1 MFRNLFILFVIF
13 VVLGSVSFYQLAQPI
28 AFDDLFYYLASILIV
43 LTLIIIIQRLF
54 KINWL
59 LIGFVG
65 WLVGFSIASFYWYTQ
80 ATIEDSY
87 FNKPVLVSGTI
98 IGLPNYGI
106 SMFGAKKVK
115 FLFKVSKIQTKS
127 KKITHQSFTLPP
139 VLELSWYEDQKEW
152 LPEIK
157 TGQAW
162 CLPVKLKPIHASM
175 NPSAFDYEQYLFTEN
190 IVARGYVNLKYA
202 QAELIKDLEF
212 SLRFW
217 LSNKINKLFKTSE
230 FKSLFNAL
238 LIGDKSKIN
247 NEQWQLLQQTG
258 TIHLMAIS
266 GLHIG
271 IMAMIGFVVF
281 GFIWQALIRFSASIR
296 RIPKVLF
303 SGIGVLLLISFYLYL
318 SGAAVSTQRAWIM
331 AVVLILL
338 LFLRRKFQ
346 PWSSLSLAALLVIIW
361 QPSSV
366 LSGGFWLSFIAVI
379 LIFVSLQNPWLKQR
393 SNWQKA
399 VVIQL
404 VLTIG
409 MMPILAFY
417 FQQIPLVSSL
427 ANLVAVPVVSILA
440 LPFLLLTLIIGIVFS
455 NILPPLVIFVTKIN
469 QEIWN
474 GLWQYLSLLT
484 QLESP
489 YWLIGRVEIWQ
500 LVLVY
505 MIWWL
510 VYQSK
515 IKFWQKLI
523 IGLFS
528 FLLVIVYASVYQ
540 LDKPSLGEV
549 KMTVLDVGQ
558 GQALVFETKNHTVIY
573 DTGAKWGDKLDG
585 ATLALL
591 PYLKQ
596 QQAPKVDLLIVS
608 HSDSDHSGGVNSLLE
623 NIKVN
628 KLVSGEKDKLNRLTH
643 HTNKEND
650 FQDCH
655 QQKWQ
660 YDEVEF
666 KIISNPK
673 TDASDNDRS
682 CVLQVLLGKQSILIM
697 GDVSKKIENQL
708 ILDYG
713 EQLVSNILIAGH
725 HGSNSSTSKNWL
737 NLVRPEVVVFS
748 AGYGNRFGFP
758 HQSVIKRV
766 KKNNARM
773 LNTACSG
780 AIGFTITKNNWQLD
794 FEQRIRQQKIFHHQ
808 CTSNN

>member
-1 MFRNLFILFVIF
+1 MFRNLFIQFVIF
-13 VVLGSVSFYQLAQPI
+13 VVFGLVSFYQLSQPI
-28 AFDDLFYYLASILIV
+28 VSNDLFYYLAPTLII
-43 LTLIIIIQRLF
+43 LTLIIIIQRLL

-59 LIGFVG
+59 LVSFIG
-65 WLVGFSIASFYWYTQ
+65 WILGFSLVSLHWHMQTI
-80 ATIEDSY
+80 IEDSF
-87 FNKPVLVSGTI
+87 FNQPVQVEGTI
-98 IGLPNYGI
+98 ISLPSDGY
-106 SMFGAKKVK
+106 SMFGAKKSK
-115 FLFKVSKIQTKS
+115 FLFKVNRIQTKS
-127 KKITHQSFTLPP
+127 NKHSRLFTLPP
-139 VLELSWYEDQKEW
+139 VIELSWYEGKKDW

-157 TGQAW
+157 TGQIW

-190 IVARGYVNLKYA
+190 IVARGYVNLNYG
-202 QAELIKDLEF
+202 QTELIDDIAF
-212 SLRFW
+212 SVRFW
-217 LSNKINKLFKTSE
+217 LSNEINKLFKTSE
-230 FKSLFNAL
+230 FNSLFNAL

-247 NEQWQLLQQTG
+247 NEQWALLQQTG

-271 IMAMIGFVVF
+271 IMAMIGYISF
-281 GFIWQALIRFSASIR
+281 GLLWRVLIRFSATIR
-296 RIPKVLF
+296 SIPKVIFSSVAVLF
-303 SGIGVLLLISFYLYL
+303 LITFYLYI

-346 PWSSLSLAALLVIIW
+346 PWSSLSLAALFVMIW
-361 QPSSV
+361 QPSAV
-366 LSGGFWLSFIAVI
+366 LASGFWLSFLAVA
-379 LIFVSLQNPWLKQR
+379 LIFISLQNAWLKQR
-393 SNWQKA
+393 SNWQKV

-417 FQQIPLVSSL
+417 YQQIPLISSL

-500 LVLVY
+500 LALVY

-510 VYQSK
+510 VYQSR
-515 IKFWQKLI
+515 IRIWQKLI
-523 IGLFS
+523 IGLSS
-528 FLLVIVYASVYQ
+528 FLLIIVYVSVYQ
-540 LDKPSLGEV
+540 LDKPSKGEV

-585 ATLALL
+585 AKLALL

-596 QQAPKVDLLIVS
+596 QQTPTVDLLIVS
-608 HSDSDHSGGVNSLLE
+608 HSDSDHSGGVNSLIE
-623 NIKVN
+623 NTKIIQM
-628 KLVSGEKDKLNRLTH
+628 VSGEKDKLNRLT
-643 HTNKEND
+643 NQSRKEVS
-650 FQDCH
+650 FQNCH
-655 QQKWQ
+655 QQEWLF
-660 YDEVEF
+660 DEVEF
-666 KIISNPK
+666 NVISNPQ
-673 TDASDNDRS
+673 TEASDNDRS
-682 CVLQVLLGKQSILIM
+682 CVLQVLAGNQSVLVM
-697 GDVSKKIENQL
+697 GDVTKKIENQL
-708 ILDYG
+708 LLKYG
-713 EQLVSNILIAGH
+713 EQLESNILIAGH
-725 HGSNSSTSKNWL
+725 HGSNSSTSENWL

-766 KKNNARM
+766 EKNNAQM

-794 FEQRIRQQKIFHHQ
+794 FEQRVRQQKLFHHQ
-808 CTSNN
+808 CTSSNQ